1 MSRSGWFKADRAEHA
16 ALATAWVIPEPT
28 RCVQC
33 GICSFSCPMGIDV
46 RRHVW
51 RGEPVKD
58 SHCLT
63 CGECVDRCPRKLLRF
78 ERIWAEGTSRP
89 DRKAR

>member
-1 MSRSGWFKADRAEHA
+1 MKLVDLLKQEGNRRK
-16 ALATAWVIPEPT
+16 ALAEGEVVPEPS

-33 GICSFSCPMGIDV
+33 GICSFYCPVNIDV

-51 RGEPVKD
+51 LAVPVKD

-63 CGECVDRCPRKLLRF
+63 CGECITRCPRGVLRF
-78 ERIWAEGTSRP
+78 QRSNLFS
-89 DRKAR
+89 

>member
-1 MSRSGWFKADRAEHA
+1 MSPPDWFKADRAERA
-16 ALATAWVIPEPT
+16 ILATAWVVPEPT

-51 RGEPVKD
+51 LGEPVKD
-58 SHCLT
+58 SRCLT
-63 CGECVDRCPRKLLRF
+63 CGECVSRCPRKLLRF
-78 ERIWAEGTSRP
+78 ELIMPP
-89 DRKAR
+89 DTARTNGKVR